1 MTARHN
7 FAHICILACQQIK
20 VVDHFPNFVTKGNY
34 KVIAPL
40 RILRILL
47 EHLIW
52 QNPRDGAV
60 FLTISYYFLLLNEL
74 GL

>member
-1 MTARHN
+1 MTTRHN
-7 FAHICILACQQIK
+7 FAHIFILACQQIK
-20 VVDHFPNFVTKGNY
+20 VVDRFPNFVTKGNN

-40 RILRILL
+40 RILIILP
-47 EHLIW
+47 EHMIW
-52 QNPRDGAV
+52 QNPRDGEV